1 MAIAHKISESES
13 TLTSRYQ
20 TTIPQMVRKIL
31 GLDKNDKIKYTL
43 NQDGSVLLS
52 KLENEDED
60 PVLGQFLAF
69 LTNDISENPY
79 NLQAMDSDLVQKAQ
93 SLVAD
98 VEIDLN
104 NSLSDEDE

>member
-1 MAIAHKISESES
+1 MAIAQKMLESES

-20 TTIPQMVRKIL
+20 TTIPKIVRKIL

-52 KLENEDED
+52 KLENKEED
-60 PVLGQFLAF
+60 PVLEQFLTF
-69 LTNDISENPY
+69 LANDISKNPH
-79 NLQAMDSDLVQKAQ
+79 NLQTMNFDIVQKAQ
-93 SLVAD
+93 SLAGGI
-98 VEIDLN
+98 EIDLN

>member
-1 MAIAHKISESES
+1 MAIAQKMLESES

-20 TTIPQMVRKIL
+20 TTIPQIVRKIL

-52 KLENEDED
+52 KSENKEED
-60 PVLGQFLAF
+60 PVLEQFLAF
-69 LTNDISENPY
+69 LVNDISKNPH
-79 NLQAMDSDLVQKAQ
+79 NLQAMNFDLVQKAQ
-93 SLVAD
+93 SLAGGI
-98 VEIDLN
+98 EIDLN